1 MFDVFRK
8 YITEKAGLTADEQD
22 RMEALCL
29 QKKLRRKQYLLQE
42 GEVCRNNCFVA
53 QGCLR
58 MYRIDDEGKEHIMR
72 FAVENWWISDKES
85 LNTGRP
91 SRSNIDALED
101 SVVFL
106 WSKEDYESLMREIP
120 FLASFSE
127 RLLARSFDASQN
139 RIYTAISSSAEERY
153 LEFMKAYPDL
163 FSRIPQHMIASYLG
177 ITRETLSRI
186 RNQYANK

>member
-120 FLASFSE
+120 VLASFSE
-127 RLLARSFDASQN
+127 RLLSRSFDASQN
-139 RIYTAISSSAEERY
+139 RIYAAISSSAEERY